1 MLVGSLDVSKNEE
14 WIDICG
20 VDVVIVKKTNR
31 VLDDRLC
38 IRLRVGAWRVL
49 FEPSGEYIH

>member
-20 VDVVIVKKTNR
+20 VDVVIVKNTNR

-38 IRLRVGAWRVL
+38 IGLRVGAWRFL
-49 FEPSGEYIH
+49 FEPSDEYIH